1 MNKFFYTF
9 LLIIFPFSLVEAS
22 TITLK
27 DCRTDANQK
36 FDKNDYEQYKYEI
49 DTKNKK
55 ITNIIILT
63 DKKIQENKDVIKKI
77 MKDDSYNADDKEI
90 LKAVYSQP
98 KITKTE
104 YVINYDDKDYI
115 TAKNIESF
123 DFGKLEILITIYL
136 KERKV
141 SIKRDLIG
149 KRKKVDAGELD
160 YYCK

>member
-27 DCRTDANQK
+27 DCRLDANQK

-63 DKKIQENKDVIKKI
+63 DKKIQENKEAIKKI

>member
-27 DCRTDANQK
+27 DCRLDANQK

-63 DKKIQENKDVIKKI
+63 DKKIQENKEAIKKI
-77 MKDDSYNADDKEI
+77 MKEDSYNTDDKEI
-90 LKAVYSQP
+90 LKSAFNRP
-98 KITKTE
+98 KISKTE

-115 TAKNIESF
+115 NAKSIESLN
-123 DFGKLEILITIYL
+123 FGKLETSVTIYL
-136 KERKV
+136 KEKK
-141 SIKRDLIG
+141 ILTKGDLIG
-149 KRKKVDAGELD
+149 KQKIINAFDLV

>member
-90 LKAVYSQP
+90 LKVVYSQP

-136 KERKV
+136 KEKKV

-149 KRKKVDAGELD
+149 KRKKVDAGELA

>member
-1 MNKFFYTF
+1 MNKFLYTF

-90 LKAVYSQP
+90 LKVVYSQP

-136 KERKV
+136 KEKKV

-149 KRKKVDAGELD
+149 KRKKVDAGELA

>member
-1 MNKFFYTF
+1 VNKFFYTF

-27 DCRTDANQK
+27 DCRLDANQK

-63 DKKIQENKDVIKKI
+63 DKKIQENKEAIKKI

>member
-1 MNKFFYTF
+1 
-9 LLIIFPFSLVEAS
+9 VEAS

-27 DCRTDANQK
+27 DCRLDANQK

-63 DKKIQENKDVIKKI
+63 DKKIQENKEAIKKI
-77 MKDDSYNADDKEI
+77 MKDDSYNTDDKEI
-90 LKAVYSQP
+90 LKSAFNRP
-98 KITKTE
+98 KISKTE

-115 TAKNIESF
+115 NAKSIESLN
-123 DFGKLEILITIYL
+123 FGKLETSVTIYL
-136 KERKV
+136 KEKK
-141 SIKRDLIG
+141 ILTKGDLIG
-149 KRKKVDAGELD
+149 KQKIINAFDLV

>member
-1 MNKFFYTF
+1 
-9 LLIIFPFSLVEAS
+9 VEAS

-27 DCRTDANQK
+27 DCRLDANQK

-63 DKKIQENKDVIKKI
+63 DKKIQENKEAIKKI
-77 MKDDSYNADDKEI
+77 MKDDSYNIDDKEI
-90 LKAVYSQP
+90 LKSAFNRP
-98 KITKTE
+98 KISKTE

-115 TAKNIESF
+115 NAKSIESLN
-123 DFGKLEILITIYL
+123 FGKLETSVTIYL
-136 KERKV
+136 KEKK
-141 SIKRDLIG
+141 ILTKGDLIG
-149 KRKKVDAGELD
+149 KQKIINAFDLV

>member
-1 MNKFFYTF
+1 
-9 LLIIFPFSLVEAS
+9 VEAS

-27 DCRTDANQK
+27 DCRLDANQK

-63 DKKIQENKDVIKKI
+63 DKKIQENKEAIKKI
-77 MKDDSYNADDKEI
+77 MKDDSYNTDDKEI
-90 LKAVYSQP
+90 LKSAFNRP
-98 KITKTE
+98 KISKTE

-115 TAKNIESF
+115 NAKSIESLN
-123 DFGKLEILITIYL
+123 FGKLETSVTIYL
-136 KERKV
+136 KEKK
-141 SIKRDLIG
+141 ILTKGDLIG
-149 KRKKVDAGELD
+149 KRKKVDAFDLV

>member
-27 DCRTDANQK
+27 DCRLDDNQK

-63 DKKIQENKDVIKKI
+63 DKKIQENKEAVKKI
-77 MKDDSYNADDKEI
+77 MKEDSYNTDDKEI
-90 LKAVYSQP
+90 LKSAFNRP
-98 KITKTE
+98 KISKTE

-115 TAKNIESF
+115 NAKSIESLN
-123 DFGKLEILITIYL
+123 FGKLETSVTIYL
-136 KERKV
+136 KEKK
-141 SIKRDLIG
+141 ILTQGDLIG
-149 KRKKVDAGELD
+149 KQKIINAFDLV

>member
-1 MNKFFYTF
+1 
-9 LLIIFPFSLVEAS
+9 VEAS

-27 DCRTDANQK
+27 DCRLDANQK

-63 DKKIQENKDVIKKI
+63 DKKIQENKEAIKKI

>member
-1 MNKFFYTF
+1 VK
-9 LLIIFPFSLVEAS
+9 AS

-27 DCRTDANQK
+27 DCRLDANQK

-63 DKKIQENKDVIKKI
+63 DKKIQENKEAIKKI
-77 MKDDSYNADDKEI
+77 MKEDSYNTDDKEI
-90 LKAVYSQP
+90 LKSAFNRP
-98 KITKTE
+98 KISKTE

-115 TAKNIESF
+115 NAKSIESLN
-123 DFGKLEILITIYL
+123 FGKLETSVTIYL
-136 KERKV
+136 KEKK
-141 SIKRDLIG
+141 ILTKGDLIG
-149 KRKKVDAGELD
+149 KQKIINAFDLV

>member
-1 MNKFFYTF
+1 
-9 LLIIFPFSLVEAS
+9 VEAS

-27 DCRTDANQK
+27 DCRLDANQK

-63 DKKIQENKDVIKKI
+63 DKKIQENKEAIKKI
-77 MKDDSYNADDKEI
+77 MKDDSYNTDDKEI
-90 LKAVYSQP
+90 LKSAFNRP
-98 KITKTE
+98 KISKTE

-115 TAKNIESF
+115 NAKSVESLN
-123 DFGKLEILITIYL
+123 FGKLETSVTIYL
-136 KERKV
+136 KEKK
-141 SIKRDLIG
+141 ILTKGDLIG
-149 KRKKVDAGELD
+149 KQKIINAFDLV

>member
-1 MNKFFYTF
+1 MNKFLFTF
-9 LLIIFPFSLVEAS
+9 LLIISPFSLVEAS

-90 LKAVYSQP
+90 LKVVYSQP

-136 KERKV
+136 KEKKV

>member
-1 MNKFFYTF
+1 MNKFLFTF
-9 LLIIFPFSLVEAS
+9 LLIISPFSLVEAS

-27 DCRTDANQK
+27 DCRTDANEK
-36 FDKNDYEQYKYEI
+36 FDKNEYEQYKFEI

-63 DKKIQENKDVIKKI
+63 DKRLQDNKDDIKKI
-77 MKDDSYNADDKEI
+77 MKNDSYSTDDKEI
-90 LKAVYSQP
+90 LKSAYNRP

-123 DFGKLEILITIYL
+123 DFGKLETSVTIYI
-136 KERKV
+136 KEKK
-141 SIKRDLIG
+141 ILTKGDLIG
-149 KRKKVDAGELD
+149 KRKKVDAFDLV

>member
-1 MNKFFYTF
+1 
-9 LLIIFPFSLVEAS
+9 VEAS

-90 LKAVYSQP
+90 LKVVYSQP

-136 KERKV
+136 KEKKV

>member
-1 MNKFFYTF
+1 VNKFLFTF
-9 LLIIFPFSLVEAS
+9 LLIIFPFSLAEAS

-27 DCRTDANQK
+27 DCRLDANQK

-63 DKKIQENKDVIKKI
+63 DKKIQENKEAVKKI
-77 MKDDSYNADDKEI
+77 MKEDSYNTDDKEI
-90 LKAVYSQP
+90 LKSAFNRP
-98 KITKTE
+98 KISKTE

-115 TAKNIESF
+115 NAKSIESLN
-123 DFGKLEILITIYL
+123 FGKLETSVTIYL
-136 KERKV
+136 KEKK
-141 SIKRDLIG
+141 ILTKGDLIG
-149 KRKKVDAGELD
+149 KQKIINAFDLV